1 MMSKLKVT
9 LVKSTIGLRKNL
21 KDSVVS
27 LGLGKIN
34 SFKIHDNT
42 PDIMGKIKKVADIL
56 RIEEIK

>member
-1 MMSKLKVT
+1 MSKLKVT